1 MLKRMFDLI
10 LSVCA
15 LCVFLLPCLLIA
27 IVVRT
32 TSKGPALYWSMRI
45 GKDSQP
51 FMMPKFRTM
60 LLETPEVATDKLSSP
75 QSFLTP
81 VGGFLRKTS
90 LDEIPQLYSVLA
102 GDMSLVGPRPA
113 LFNQDALIAARKE
126 MGIDKIRPG
135 ITGWAQI
142 NGRDD
147 ISDQLKIQFDYEYCQ
162 NAGIMMDVKIIFL
175 TILSVL
181 RSRGIKH

>member
-1 MLKRMFDLI
+1 MLKRMFDLM

-60 LLETPEVATDKLSSP
+60 RLETPEVATDKLSSP

-90 LDEIPQLYSVLA
+90 LDEIPQLYSVFT

-126 MGIDKIRPG
+126 KGLDKMRPG

-147 ISDQLKIQFDYEYCQ
+147 ISDELKIQFDCEYYQ
-162 NAGIMMDVKIIFL
+162 NVGMMTDIKIIFL
-175 TILSVL
+175 TIFSVL
-181 RSRGIKH
+181 RLRGIKH